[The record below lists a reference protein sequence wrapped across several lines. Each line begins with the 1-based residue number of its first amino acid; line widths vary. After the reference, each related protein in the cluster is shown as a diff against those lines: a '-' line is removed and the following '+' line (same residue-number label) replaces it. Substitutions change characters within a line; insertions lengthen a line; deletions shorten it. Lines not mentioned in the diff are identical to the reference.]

1 MSKKPDFT
9 LPPLSGDND
18 LLTRLNT
25 FLPQL
30 SAANESLA
38 AEIAA
43 GNADAKNIE
52 HVDEEEER
60 YIEMVRASAS
70 ERFSHVWR
78 LTSHRT

>member
-9 LPPLSGDND
+9 LPPMSGDND

-43 GNADAKNIE
+43 TGNADAKNIE
-52 HVDEEEER
+52 HVDEDEER
-60 YIEMVRASAS
+60 YIEMVRV
-70 ERFSHVWR
+70 RQ
-78 LTSHRT
+78 